1 MKAIGLFHLF
11 MCHAPADAIC
21 SKNLTLW
28 QNADNL
34 INAVASN
41 NKNTIVV
48 VHSVGPAIVEA
59 WVDHPNVTALVWAG
73 VAGQEAGNSLVDVLY
88 GTYNPSG
95 RLPYTIAKA
104 ASDYGAQLVT
114 SGPPGI
120 LGIPY
125 TEGLNIDY
133 RHFDAVSTFYLLE
146 STNKW
151 LTMSIAGIEQ
161 DRTALRVWFRSELH
175 KVPVLKPLRQQHF
188 RDGRQGVCCPGS
200 ILGRR

>member
-34 INAVASN
+34 INTVASN

-59 WVDHPNVTALVWAG
+59 WVNHPNVTALVWAG

-95 RLPYTIAKA
+95 RLPYTIAKKE
-104 ASDYGAQLVT
+104 SDYGSRVVQGDDNF
-114 SGPPGI
+114 S
-120 LGIPY
+120 
-125 TEGLNIDY
+125 EGLFIDY
-133 RHFDAVSTFYLLE
+133 RHFDAE
-146 STNKW
+146 
-151 LTMSIAGIEQ
+151 GIEPQ
-161 DRTALRVWFRSELH
+161 YEFGFGLCKFSCLTSSSAFFSL
-175 KVPVLKPLRQQHF
+175 LKPSKSSLVAN
-188 RDGRQGVCCPGS
+188 G
-200 ILGRR
+200 